1 MPLINPTRWL
11 TALTL
16 AAGLAQMLMGQL
28 PLAPGAPGTGALTAT
43 IKTTVD
49 EVVLDLIARDKK
61 GKPVSDLKASEITV
75 TDNGTKQNILG
86 FRLVQGSEAITQ
98 TGTVKLDPL
107 HQVRLVTLAFEPMGE
122 ADQRKTA
129 RTAAL
134 DLIKG
139 DQGTNVFYS
148 VVAMNT
154 RLLVLQPFTSDKAA
168 LATAIDRA
176 TAGTSATK
184 LISESDAIQSELKR
198 QLGGDTVNGSNQTTD
213 LIAIANQA
221 ASQPPGPGM
230 DLTKAVLARVMLDML
245 RFDAAAVSSG
255 SRLSLNALK
264 SLVQALQ
271 PMPGRKSVLY
281 FTSGLYLG
289 NELDTMFENLK
300 GAANRA
306 NVTFYSVD
314 TRGVM
319 TYSQNGSA
327 AAQLKSAA
335 NASASLTTRT
345 SGAVTKDEVLASDNA
360 ENAGRNNTQLKIR
373 ELAESTGGFLI
384 GDSNDLRG
392 PLRKVNEEISSYYEI
407 TFNPDIRNYDGSFRK
422 LSVGT
427 SRKDVVLSA
436 RTGYFALPPEARSS
450 GMDAFE
456 IPLLKAI
463 SEGKVSDDFKYRAG
477 AVLLRPK
484 SEGTEVSILL
494 EVPMRELKAKS
505 DTAKNT
511 LDVHCSLGG
520 LLKDSKGEVV
530 QKITRD
536 RSFHVTPEQLK
547 AGNFIEKTQ
556 VVLMPGKYTFETAV
570 IDRESGKT
578 GMQRT
583 SFEVEPSPKGVG
595 ISSMTAIRA
604 YTANVKGLDPAEP
617 FQFQGG
623 SITPTMNSS
632 VARTADSAIRLFF
645 IVYQDPAIQTKPTVE
660 VEFLQGGK
668 SLTKVPMELPAAD
681 AMGKIAYVMTIPAAA
696 IPPGTY
702 QLQATAKQ
710 GDSSAMTK
718 AEVKVE

>member
-1 MPLINPTRWL
+1 MPLINIHRPLIT
-11 TALTL
+11 LTL
-16 AAGLAQMLMGQL
+16 AACLSQGLLAQQ
-28 PLAPGAPGTGALTAT
+28 PV
-43 IKTTVD
+43 IKATVD
-49 EVVLDLIARDKK
+49 EVVLDLVARDKK
-61 GKPVSDLKASEITV
+61 GKPVNDLKPEEITV
-75 TDNGTKQNILG
+75 TDNGTKQTILG
-86 FRLVQGSEAITQ
+86 FRLVQGSEAITN
-98 TGTVKLDPL
+98 TGTTKLDPL
-107 HQVRLVTLAFEPMGE
+107 HQIRLVTLAFEPLGE

-148 VVAMNT
+148 VVGINT
-154 RLLVLQPFTSDKAA
+154 RLLMLQPFTNDKTA
-168 LATAIDRA
+168 LAAAIEKA

-184 LISESDAIQSELKR
+184 LISESDALQTELKR
-198 QLGGDTVNGSNQTTD
+198 QLGGDSVNGSNGAAD
-213 LIAIANQA
+213 LVAIATQA

-230 DLTKAVLARVMLDML
+230 DPTKVVLARVMLDIM

-264 SLVQALQ
+264 ALVQGVQ

-319 TYSQNGSA
+319 TYTQNGSA
-327 AAQLKSAA
+327 TSQLKGAA

-345 SGAVTKDEVLASDNA
+345 SGAVTKDEVLAADNA
-360 ENAGRNNTQLKIR
+360 ENSGRSNIQLKIR

-384 GDSNDLRG
+384 GDSNDLRA
-392 PLRKVNEEISSYYEI
+392 PLRKVNEEISSYYEV

-422 LSVGT
+422 LTVGT
-427 SRKDVVLSA
+427 SRKDVVLHA
-436 RTGYFALPPEARSS
+436 RNGYFALPPEARAS

-463 SEGKVSDDFKYRAG
+463 ADGKVSDDFKYRAG

-484 SEGTEVSILL
+484 AEGTEVSILM
-494 EVPMRELKAKS
+494 EVPMHELKPNAEAGK
-505 DTAKNT
+505 TT

-520 LLKDSKGEVV
+520 LVKDAKGDVV

-536 RSFHVTPEQLK
+536 RSFQVTPDQLK

-556 VVLMPGKYTFETAV
+556 VVLPPGKYTFETAV
-570 IDRESGKT
+570 MDRETGKT
-578 GMQRT
+578 GMQRLDFT
-583 SFEVEPSPKGVG
+583 VTPSPKGVG
-595 ISSMTAIRA
+595 ISSMTPIRA
-604 YTANVKGLDPAEP
+604 YTANVKGIDPAEP

-623 SITPTMNSS
+623 IITPTMNTS
-632 VARTADSAIRLFF
+632 VVRVEKAAIRLFF
-645 IVYQDPAIQTKPTVE
+645 IVYPEAGNKAKPTVE

-668 SLTKVPMELPAAD
+668 SLTKVPMELPAPD
-681 AMGKIAYVMTIPAAA
+681 APGTIPYVMTIPAAA
-696 IPPGTY
+696 IPPGVY
-702 QLQATAKQ
+702 ELRATARQ
-710 GDSSAMTK
+710 GDTSAMMKT
-718 AEVKVE
+718 EVKVEAN

>member
-1 MPLINPTRWL
+1 MPLINIHRPLIT
-11 TALTL
+11 LTL
-16 AAGLAQMLMGQL
+16 AACFSQGLFAQQ
-28 PLAPGAPGTGALTAT
+28 PV
-43 IKTTVD
+43 IKATVD
-49 EVVLDLIARDKK
+49 EVVLDLVARDKK
-61 GKPVSDLKASEITV
+61 GKPVNDLKPEEITV
-75 TDNGTKQNILG
+75 TDNGTKQTILG
-86 FRLVQGSEAITQ
+86 FRLVQGSEAITA
-98 TGTVKLDPL
+98 TGTTKLDPL
-107 HQVRLVTLAFEPMGE
+107 HQIRLVTLAFEPLGE

-139 DQGTNVFYS
+139 EQGTNVFYS
-148 VVAMNT
+148 VVGINT
-154 RLLVLQPFTSDKAA
+154 RLLMLQPFTNDKTA
-168 LATAIDRA
+168 LAAAIEKA

-184 LISESDAIQSELKR
+184 LISESDALQTELKR
-198 QLGGDTVNGSNQTTD
+198 QLGGDSVNGSNGATD
-213 LIAIANQA
+213 LVAIATQA

-230 DLTKAVLARVMLDML
+230 DPTKVVLARVMLDIM

-264 SLVQALQ
+264 ALVQGLQ

-319 TYSQNGSA
+319 TYTQNGSA
-327 AAQLKSAA
+327 ASQLKGAA

-345 SGAVTKDEVLASDNA
+345 SGAVTKDEVLAADNA
-360 ENAGRNNTQLKIR
+360 ENSGRSNIQLKIR

-384 GDSNDLRG
+384 GDSNDLRA
-392 PLRKVNEEISSYYEI
+392 PLRKVNEEISSYYEV

-422 LSVGT
+422 LTVGT
-427 SRKDVVLSA
+427 SRKDVVLHA
-436 RTGYFALPPEARSS
+436 RNGYFALPPEARAS

-463 SEGKVSDDFKYRAG
+463 ADGKVSDDFKYRAG

-484 SEGTEVSILL
+484 AEGTEVSILM
-494 EVPMRELKAKS
+494 EVPMHELKPKAEAGK
-505 DTAKNT
+505 TT

-520 LLKDSKGEVV
+520 LVKDSKGEVV

-536 RSFHVTPEQLK
+536 RSFQVTPDQLK

-556 VVLMPGKYTFETAV
+556 VVLPPGKYTFETAV
-570 IDRESGKT
+570 MDRETGKT
-578 GMQRT
+578 GMQRLEFT
-583 SFEVEPSPKGVG
+583 VPPSPKGVG
-595 ISSMTAIRA
+595 ISSMTPIRA
-604 YTANVKGLDPAEP
+604 YTANVKGIDPAEP

-623 SITPTMNSS
+623 IITPTMNTS
-632 VARTADSAIRLFF
+632 VVRVENAAIRLFF
-645 IVYQDPAIQTKPTVE
+645 IVYPEAGNKAKPTVE

-668 SLTKVPMELPAAD
+668 SLTKVPMELPAPD
-681 AMGKIAYVMTIPAAA
+681 ALGTIPYVMTIPAAA
-696 IPPGTY
+696 IPPGVY
-702 QLQATAKQ
+702 ELRATARQ
-710 GDSSAMTK
+710 GDTSAMMKT
-718 AEVKVE
+718 EVKVEAN